1 MATAE
6 PNVPVNGNYAPQVY
20 DAMANNYAAANAN
33 STLSNSS
40 SYGATQQA
48 ATSQSSNNA
57 STSEIPKDEVGWY
70 FVEQYYTTL
79 SKSPEKLYLFYNK
92 RSQFVSGN
100 EEDKIQVCIGQKAI
114 NDQIKELDFH
124 DTKVRVTN
132 VDSQGSDA
140 NIVIQVIG
148 EISNKGQPHKR
159 FVQTFV
165 LAEQTNG
172 YFVLNDIFRYLA
184 EEPEEEEEQ
193 LQHDPAAAATGV
205 QEPAPTAAVPEAE
218 PLNQSSEVANSEED
232 LVKVDQK
239 LEDAAKEEPTREV
252 SPPPAA
258 VNGTPV
264 PEAAEVVE
272 AEETPAAAVST
283 EEAPGKETPE
293 PTIEEQVEPEKP
305 KAPTPTPAAVTP
317 KPAPVATPSAPP
329 KPAAPR
335 TWASLAASANKVATP
350 NVPAPVSPQAPM
362 QPKAAAPAQSQPLAV
377 PSAQTSTPVRE
388 PSPANSQGEAS
399 GWQTAGAGHKKE
411 QSRAQNQT
419 PAGEAENKRA
429 YIKNVYSQVEEG
441 SLRNVLSKFGDI
453 EYLDISRQKN
463 CAFVDFKT
471 AAGFQNAVSN
481 NPHTV
486 NGLEIKVE
494 ERRLRPNSFAPY
506 QRGGPRGRGGA
517 LGGQPPRGGFP
528 ARGGRG
534 GAVGRGGRAAAQE
547 V

>member
-6 PNVPVNGNYAPQVY
+6 STIPINGSYAQPAY
-20 DAMANNYAAANAN
+20 DAMA
-33 STLSNSS
+33 S
-40 SYGATQQA
+40 SYNAASTTSATGYSTSQQA
-48 ATSQSSNNA
+48 PSSQQGSSA

-79 SKSPEKLYLFYNK
+79 SKSPEKLFLFYNK
-92 RSQFVSGN
+92 RSQFVSGT

-193 LQHDPAAAATGV
+193 LQQEAAPVSGV

-218 PLNQSSEVANSEED
+218 HLNQSDEVAASEED

-239 LEDAAKEEPTREV
+239 LEDVVHEEPAREA
-252 SPPPAA
+252 SPPAA

-264 PEAAEVVE
+264 PETAEVVP
-272 AEETPAAAVST
+272 AEEAPAAAVSIETPT
-283 EEAPGKETPE
+283 EEPEEPAMEET
-293 PTIEEQVEPEKP
+293 IEPEKP
-305 KAPTPTPAAVTP
+305 KDPSPTPAAPTP
-317 KPAPVATPSAPP
+317 KPAPPAATPAAPL

-350 NVPAPVSPQAPM
+350 NVPTPVTPQAPP
-362 QPKAAAPAQSQPLAV
+362 QPKSSTTAPSQPLAV
-377 PSAQTSTPVRE
+377 PAVQPSAPARE
-388 PSPANSQGEAS
+388 PSPANSQGE
-399 GWQTAGAGHKKE
+399 TAGWETATKHKKE
-411 QSRAQNQT
+411 QSRAQNQAPT
-419 PAGEAENKRA
+419 SEAESKRA

-441 SLRNVLSKFGDI
+441 ALRSTLSKFGDI

-471 AAGFQNAVSN
+471 ATGFQNAVSN

-486 NGLEIKVE
+486 NGVEIKVE
-494 ERRLRPNSFAPY
+494 ERRLRPQSFAPY
-506 QRGGPRGRGGA
+506 QRGGAPRGRGGMQ
-517 LGGQPPRGGFP
+517 GPRGGFQP
-528 ARGGRG
+528 RGGRG
-534 GAVGRGGRAAAQE
+534 GPVGRGGRAAAQE
-547 V
+547 A